1 MRRVLLVLIGL
12 VVVVLLAVG
21 YYFFQVYAM
30 PDGPAPA
37 ATASISQAPPTPG
50 NVTADGTIAPR
61 RHATLAFKIGGAVAE
76 VAVKQGDVVQAGVA
90 LVRLDDKDLQNQVK
104 QADAALNV
112 AKTQLAQLTT
122 GASAAERQAAQ
133 DALAAAQAKY
143 DDAKKAGASSSA
155 LKEAAAGVSQA
166 KSAVARL
173 DPSPQALAVA
183 QAQADQAQAADDIAN
198 AALDQASLKSPFGG
212 TVAQVNV
219 NVGDFIGP
227 GMPVVVFGDLSRLRV
242 ESDDVSDLDVARV
255 RLGQSV
261 NVTLDAL
268 PGKLFHGTVASISP
282 LASESRGYKVF
293 GVSVDLKEGIEN
305 GLRWGMD
312 AKIEIA
318 AAGGAGDAQQ

>member
-1 MRRVLLVLIGL
+1 MRRVLLFLIGL
-12 VVVVLLAVG
+12 AVVVGLAVG
-21 YYFFQVYAM
+21 YYIFQVYAM
-30 PDGPAPA
+30 QPEPA
-37 ATASISQAPPTPG
+37 AVSTASIDQAPPTPG
-50 NVTADGTIAPR
+50 NVTADGTIVPI
-61 RHATLAFKIGGAVAE
+61 RHASLAFKIGGTVSE
-76 VAVKQGDVVQAGVA
+76 VRVKQGDIVQAGVV
-90 LVRLDDKDLQNQVK
+90 LVRLDDSDLSNQAK
-104 QADAALNV
+104 QADAALKV

-143 DDAKKAGASSSA
+143 DDAKKAGAAGSA

-183 QAQADQAQAADDIAN
+183 QAQADQAQAADDSAN
-198 AALDQASLKSPFGG
+198 AALDQASLESPFWG

-227 GMPVVVFGDLSRLRV
+227 GMPVVMIGDLSRLRV
-242 ESDDVSDLDVARV
+242 ESNDVSDLDVARV
-255 RLGQSV
+255 KIGQSV

-268 PGKLFHGTVASISP
+268 PGKLFHGNIASISP

-293 GVSVDLKEGIEN
+293 GVSVNLKEGIES

-318 AAGGAGDAQQ
+318 TTGSAGAGQQ